1 MIRTLDWL
9 SPVTGVDRK
18 RNWSEVPWM
27 AAPEAVTVSVP
38 LVVDSDPATP
48 GLRMSWQVTGPAV
61 PLPGFRLAGQ
71 LGSAGG
77 VVVELLRPKA

>member
-1 MIRTLDWL
+1 MISALDCV
-9 SPVTGVDRK
+9 SPVTGVERK

-27 AAPEAVTVSVP
+27 AAPEAVTVRVP
-38 LVVDSDPATP
+38 LVVDSEPAMA

-61 PLPGFRLAGQ
+61 VSPGSSVVGQ
-71 LGSAGG
+71 LASAGG